1 MSEINLYKLPLGL
14 PARLVSEPDGF
25 EAFCKLLKINSR
37 SDKQFILKIVYD
49 KKLLKSLGFP
59 EGKRQK
65 TSDRLQQNLIYSFS
79 IPKLRV
85 ALWKYL
91 YKRTDGFAKHPT
103 RRPVCLEYYAF
114 QEYKEQFFD
123 VEVNEKDLKKCRPF
137 FEFNLTQ
144 EDWQKPALALLP
156 LVYDE
161 LSNWECLTPVRRSQ
175 TVLAAF
181 SIATLLND
189 FRLLNWAAEEIP
201 DVLAELDFLVA
212 NEGAAD
218 TGSILT
224 KATSEE
230 VSAALDR
237 ACINL
242 SEIALELSRGP
253 YSKDS
258 FDQIANYAKEIARLS
273 APVLEI
279 GSTVAAEK
287 LIAEY
292 SDFLKSQSGRAP
304 WLAAMA
310 TDIESKWQKYHIDES
325 VEIADED
332 ELLADIEK
340 CKLNVDEQMKKWIV
354 ADTNLNET
362 NALLQELQ
370 NQPPPSDVD
379 LVAQQ
384 EYGESERLHFS
395 NVAAARDQEL
405 KQKQKVIDV
414 AFPYDKQFPKSEISG
429 DEKAGID
436 EEDSNSDDTGEVGE
450 ESHLP
455 SDDVGLVDSESSRE
469 DIADEEDKFQ
479 KVTPEPT
486 MVEEATDGEV
496 DVESSYLP
504 SPSEIAMWDSIGEG
518 KLGLAYQIA
527 RLRQKVAT
535 EDYLYPSPNLLATVA
550 FGSLLHGPDDLLTQ
564 EFVHHFRP
572 VLENQP
578 HFNFDDSKSRDA
590 INLLLFSASLRP
602 VFFASPSGAI
612 SVLKSVEL
620 SGDLTTVYQFAMKVV
635 DYAEKLQGVHFDL
648 QQLTSMLDSTLW
660 EKRLEDI
667 TNQVSEWVASAPGER
682 YQFEPS
688 NKLWQY
694 WLSKNGILRE
704 LANAIA
710 KGTASSVEKVQKIVE
725 QFADKKSFDSFAEA
739 TLRKEAKV
747 KTVKSMPNHALTQ
760 LSRHSAKPIDL
771 AQEWLRIIESKPGRE
786 NYVKKIVSELRAEI
800 TDCGPRALTEI
811 AALLERESAVSVV
824 AALKRAQNSI
834 EDLMTIFAQDFSYVP
849 INGAQIVNRVLLRDI
864 LYVASLDIC
873 TDGGIDRNI
882 EPEDALGLLIDKNSH
897 SQDLADAFAIRFQ
910 RRNIAGAQVTWDQM
924 NFENCPDKDQ
934 FRAQLDEAIAN
945 LENELGHDL
954 DELSEKL
961 EQAFTIG
968 EFSESELENLNA
980 DIVDARNLCRV
991 KATVVSASEKI
1002 SGFKD
1007 RIEEKFH
1014 LGIIGV
1020 QDQLN
1025 KFFPLDD
1032 PREKEFIQEALAS
1045 SDLITL
1051 YEQLDRLKNGEPILP
1066 VGLEP
1071 HQTLDDFLSKV
1082 PKIDEFLDR
1091 NDACSSDDV
1100 IDLLSQNEAVLG
1112 LNFSSLTFSQ
1122 SQRAGRMLELWF
1134 NMARNENADEN
1145 NIGELLDHLGF
1156 SVKKCEL
1163 RSGNSLRIFTEPL
1176 RNREL
1181 CPVPAFGSD
1190 ADGHYNMVLNWRSP
1204 PQEKIVQLV
1213 GENLSQCTIVLNFGR
1228 LGESREWLA
1237 DWSIQNRSLF
1247 IVIDESLI
1255 LYLSSLQSGVLRALF
1270 DCTLPFTC
1278 IEPFFTA
1285 SGLVPPESFYGRE
1298 GERSRVMDR
1307 RGSCFVFGGRQL
1319 GKTALLRSAEASV
1332 NHSENNNV
1340 AIYIDLKVR
1349 DVGIAYGAEHIWK
1362 VLWACFQERDVI
1374 DDGEHPPRSRDKLVE
1389 NFTNRVKTWLSNSE
1403 DCRILLLLDEADA
1416 FLTSD
1421 LKSDFRES
1429 TRIKGLMDETDR
1441 KFKVVFS
1448 GLHNVLRTTESANH
1462 PLAHFGEPV
1471 CVGPLLSNGELEQ
1484 ARALIREP
1492 LAAAGFKFEKDSLTT
1507 NILVWTNYYPSL
1519 IQLCGAELVK
1529 YLRESTVRD
1538 YPHSITKEDIN
1549 VLFSKDGLRDFIRQR
1564 FSLTLQLD
1572 PRYEVIAYAIALD
1585 LQGDKEGLANGLSPS
1600 NIFESSKEWWSIG
1613 FEITQKEFYSL
1624 LNELCGLGVLRKHL
1638 IDGKR
1643 PTYTFRN
1650 PNVLLLLG
1658 EPMDIEQVLYKDRA
1672 VPEVFEASAYHA
1684 QYPEERRHDSPRRG
1698 PLNFEQESQLRRTG
1712 GVTVISG
1719 TNAAN
1724 FECISEFLDQRLD
1737 NRTFRILNF
1746 CTDEVGLERQLTGQR
1761 PVGESVH
1768 VYLVPFEAPWT
1779 IRWVSKA
1786 VAVVNRVKRGKFMQ
1800 IVFPANA
1807 QQLWRFAG
1815 ELPDAYFEDL
1825 NGLFEW
1831 MDLLPWNRAFLRRWC
1846 DDQNFQ
1852 VATPQVNELLEIS
1865 GGWPYILEQYA
1876 KLSEH
1881 NWQSNELAINEYIK
1895 KNRLELLAKFGLESN
1910 QSQDEI
1916 TILQEYGAFTPE
1928 TVQLAVD
1935 MINESAKPGLNT
1947 GTLIKRLWW
1956 AKHLGLIQEFQ
1967 GNWNMNSLV
1976 QKVLINHDS

>member
-1 MSEINLYKLPLGL
+1 MSEINLYQLPLGL

-25 EAFCKLLKINSR
+25 DAFCKLLKINSR
-37 SDKQFILKIVYD
+37 SDKQFFLKIVYD

-59 EGKRQK
+59 EGKRLK

-79 IPKLRV
+79 IPELRV

-91 YKRTDGFAKHPT
+91 YERTGGFARHTT
-103 RRPVCLEYYAF
+103 RRPVSLEYYAF
-114 QEYKEQFFD
+114 QEYNEQFFD
-123 VEVNEKDLKKCRPF
+123 VEVNNKALNKCRPF
-137 FEFNLTQ
+137 FELNLTQ
-144 EDWQKPALALLP
+144 KDWQKPALALLP

-161 LSNWECLTPVRRSQ
+161 LLSWECLTPARRSQ

-181 SIATLLND
+181 SIATLLD
-189 FRLLNWAAEEIP
+189 DSRLLNWAADEIP
-201 DVLAELDFLVA
+201 DVLAELDFIVKK
-212 NEGAAD
+212 ESAAD
-218 TGSILT
+218 TGNILT
-224 KATSEE
+224 QTTSEE
-230 VSAALDR
+230 VSAALER

-242 SEIALELSRGP
+242 SEIALELGRGL
-253 YSKDS
+253 YSNDS
-258 FDQIANYAKEIARLS
+258 FDQIANYTKEITRLRE
-273 APVLEI
+273 PVLEI

-292 SDFLKSQSGRAP
+292 SNFLRLQSGRAP

-332 ELLADIEK
+332 EILADIEK
-340 CKLNVDEQMKKWIV
+340 CKLNVDEQLKKWIV
-354 ADTNLNET
+354 ADTNLKKT
-362 NALLQELQ
+362 NVLLQELQ

-379 LVAQQ
+379 LVAQL
-384 EYGESERLHFS
+384 EYGESEKLHFS
-395 NVAAARDQEL
+395 YVAAARDEEL

-429 DEKAGID
+429 GEKTGID

-450 ESHLP
+450 ELHLS

-469 DIADEEDKFQ
+469 DIADEEDKIQ
-479 KVTPEPT
+479 KVTSEPT
-486 MVEEATDGEV
+486 MVEEATDDEV
-496 DVESSYLP
+496 DVESSHLP
-504 SPSEIAMWDSIGEG
+504 CPSEIAMWDSIGEG

-527 RLRQKVAT
+527 LFRQKVDS
-535 EDYLYPSPNLLATVA
+535 EEFLNPSPNLLAAVA
-550 FGSLLHGPDDLLTQ
+550 FGSLLHGPDGLLTQ
-564 EFVHHFRP
+564 KFDHHFRP
-572 VLENQP
+572 VLENQQ
-578 HFNFDDSKSRDA
+578 NFDSESRDA

-602 VFFASPSGAI
+602 VFFASPTGAI
-612 SVLKSVEL
+612 SMLKSVEL

-635 DYAEKLQGVHFDL
+635 DYAGKLQGVHFDL

-667 TNQVSEWVASAPGER
+667 TNQVSEWVASALGER

-704 LANAIA
+704 LANDIV
-710 KGTASSVEKVQKIVE
+710 KGTDSSVKKVQNTVT
-725 QFADKKSFDSFAEA
+725 QFADKKSFDSLVEA
-739 TLRKEAKV
+739 TLRKEAKL
-747 KTVKSMPNHALTQ
+747 KTVKSMPTHALTQ
-760 LSRHSAKPIDL
+760 LSRHSAKPIGL
-771 AQEWLRIIESKPGRE
+771 AQEWLRIIESKPGRGS
-786 NYVKKIVSELRAEI
+786 YVKTIVSELRAEI

-811 AALLERESAVSVV
+811 AALLEREPAVSVV
-824 AALKRAQNSI
+824 AALKQAQNSI

-849 INGAQIVNRVLLRDI
+849 INDAQIVNRVLLRDI

-968 EFSESELENLNA
+968 EFSENDLGKLNA
-980 DIVDARNLCRV
+980 EIVEARNLCRV

-1007 RIEEKFH
+1007 RIEEKFQ
-1014 LGIIGV
+1014 LGINGV
-1020 QDQLN
+1020 QDQLS

-1032 PREKEFIQEALAS
+1032 PRDKEFIQEALES

-1082 PKIDEFLDR
+1082 PKIDEFLDE

-1122 SQRAGRMLELWF
+1122 SQRASKLLDLWY
-1134 NMARNENADEN
+1134 NMARNENADEK
-1145 NIGELLDHLGF
+1145 NISEFLDHLGF

-1163 RSGNSLRIFTEPL
+1163 RSGNSLRICTEPL

-1190 ADGHYNMVLNWRSP
+1190 ANGRYNMVLNWRSP
-1204 PQEKIVQLV
+1204 LQEKIVQLV

-1270 DCTLPFTC
+1270 DCALPFTC

-1285 SGLVPPESFYGRE
+1285 SGSVPPESFYGRE

-1332 NHSENNNV
+1332 NQSENNDV

-1374 DDGEHPPRSRDKLVE
+1374 DAGEHPPRSRDELVE

-1421 LKSDFRES
+1421 VKSDFRES

-1529 YLRESTVRD
+1529 HLRELTVRD

-1600 NIFESSKEWWSIG
+1600 K
-1613 FEITQKEFYSL
+1613 
-1624 LNELCGLGVLRKHL
+1624 
-1638 IDGKR
+1638 
-1643 PTYTFRN
+1643 
-1650 PNVLLLLG
+1650 
-1658 EPMDIEQVLYKDRA
+1658 
-1672 VPEVFEASAYHA
+1672 
-1684 QYPEERRHDSPRRG
+1684 
-1698 PLNFEQESQLRRTG
+1698 
-1712 GVTVISG
+1712 
-1719 TNAAN
+1719 
-1724 FECISEFLDQRLD
+1724 
-1737 NRTFRILNF
+1737 ILNRPKNGGRM
-1746 CTDEVGLERQLTGQR
+1746 DSKYLKRNLTR
-1761 PVGESVH
+1761 C
-1768 VYLVPFEAPWT
+1768 LMNC
-1779 IRWVSKA
+1779 
-1786 VAVVNRVKRGKFMQ
+1786 VAWC
-1800 IVFPANA
+1800 AS
-1807 QQLWRFAG
+1807 
-1815 ELPDAYFEDL
+1815 ETL
-1825 NGLFEW
+1825 N
-1831 MDLLPWNRAFLRRWC
+1831 
-1846 DDQNFQ
+1846 
-1852 VATPQVNELLEIS
+1852 
-1865 GGWPYILEQYA
+1865 
-1876 KLSEH
+1876 
-1881 NWQSNELAINEYIK
+1881 
-1895 KNRLELLAKFGLESN
+1895 
-1910 QSQDEI
+1910 
-1916 TILQEYGAFTPE
+1916 
-1928 TVQLAVD
+1928 
-1935 MINESAKPGLNT
+1935 
-1947 GTLIKRLWW
+1947 
-1956 AKHLGLIQEFQ
+1956 
-1967 GNWNMNSLV
+1967 
-1976 QKVLINHDS
+1976 